1 MSLAPGPAA
10 VLCLLA
16 AAATPAV
23 RRPIEAPR
31 PGRTV
36 VTLDADVYERARSDL
51 GDLRIV
57 DDGGGHA
64 PYLLLRMDDARP
76 SAALQPVTLNEGSV
90 RGQGATVTLDF
101 GRPTRKTGLALSLPG
116 DNFRRRVKVEGRDR
130 GDREWTTLTEAAYV
144 FAVPGPPTARYET
157 VSLAANDFELLRVTV
172 FRGDGDPPVLRIR
185 KAWALSDDRRPPR
198 EAPIAQARVARAEDG
213 RRQETVLTIDLPA
226 RSQPVAALVLDVGD
240 GRFFREA
247 IVEARREIPPRDARA
262 AAHAYWV
269 EVASAAIYRYD
280 EGRRVHERLRVDACG
295 RERRLRLRVR
305 NRDDRPLEI
314 RGVTVLGPVEEL
326 VFEARPRRRY
336 ALEYGMPGRSR
347 PSFDLARTAG
357 DAHAFAAEAAP
368 AALGAPAPLSPEGAR
383 RPWTERHPALLW
395 TGLVAS
401 VLALAAL
408 TWRALRAAA

>member
-1 MSLAPGPAA
+1 
-10 VLCLLA
+10 
-16 AAATPAV
+16 V

-31 PGRTV
+31 PGRTL

-90 RGQGATVTLDF
+90 RGQGATITLDF

-116 DNFRRRVKVEGRDR
+116 DNFRRRVKVEGRGR
-130 GDREWTTLTEAAYV
+130 RDREWTTLTEGAYV
-144 FAVPGPPTARYET
+144 FAIPGPPPARYET
-157 VSLAANDFELLRVTV
+157 LSLPANDFELLRVTV
-172 FRGDGDPPVLRIR
+172 FRGEGDPPGLRIR
-185 KAWALSDDRRPPR
+185 KAWALSDDRRLPR
-198 EAPIAQARVARAEDG
+198 EAPIPHGRIARAEDG
-213 RRQETVLTIDLPA
+213 RRQETVLSIDLPA
-226 RSQPVAALVLDVGD
+226 RAQPFAALVLDVGD

-247 IVEARREIPPRDARA
+247 VVEARREIPPRDAHA
-262 AAHAYWV
+262 AAQAYWV

-280 EGRRVHERLRVDACG
+280 EGTRMHERLRVDACG

-305 NRDDRPLEI
+305 NRDDRPLDV
-314 RGVTVLGPVEEL
+314 RGVTVLGPVEQV
-326 VFEARPRRRY
+326 VFEARPGRRY
-336 ALEYGMPGRSR
+336 ALEYGLPGRSR
-347 PSFDLARTAG
+347 PSYDLARTTR
-357 DAHAFAAEAAP
+357 DSHAFAAEAAP
-368 AALGAPAPLSPEGAR
+368 AALGAPAPVSPDASR
-383 RPWTERHPALLW
+383 PPWTERHPALLW